1 MSQQPTQNTN
11 ENVTDKKGTANKKS
25 SNVNG
30 NNAGGPYPSQNTP
43 QQTTAPLRDLEMLD
57 DTQASKKSAPTSSAS
72 PRKAWTAKEM
82 GKNKERE
89 NETDQNF
96 PRLPAIAQSSGG
108 ITVTAATMQN
118 VAENSHSNSNPPSN
132 ANKGKILATRGAAAN
147 SGTTTLPQYTSS
159 ADQPPPAP
167 TPATNSTANQCPV
180 TGMEID
186 TEVGQPTNVQ
196 TSQTGENSR
205 KRPRVASQMG
215 DQGTDM
221 ANRAR
226 TAPTPTLHFVR
237 ATSNS
242 TAPSRPGLPPVPA
255 PTQPTIAPATAAQT
269 ISMLQPPLTNPSP
282 TPVAAATTPLLNPPI
297 GAQAQTNGNMNPY
310 PSMFNA
316 QGATS
321 NNLPP
326 FAPVTILLTPPGGF
340 PMALLGHNATTLRRN
355 QLQAHRQEWDQVFQ
369 TSGGLLLRPFNGI
382 RSRTQQEAAVA
393 SACLAVMDA
402 LPSPSNPIVAYAE
415 PDPNG
420 DSIPEVLFTTNL
432 SGADIQTLLDRQVLN
447 TSHGTFFVTP
457 YNAPPSRFI
466 TNIEGF
472 TYSPEQRQELE
483 QLTRFIMSRQ
493 PRLTTFI
500 TGHRDAVP
508 ANFITSDD
516 VVNTVLNT
524 VEMRPMAMAVS
535 GGQTRTVWNLF
546 MEPPSLN
553 IAHHNELVAIINAIA
568 FRTPLFGTGRQMRN
582 PVRCNHCGGFDHP
595 SGHCPFPTIPG
606 WIERSNPNPP
616 TTNNE
621 TIPSDRGQSARGRG
635 GGTTRGRSA
644 PRGRRGGRGNRG
656 RGQVQ
661 YDW

>member
-1 MSQQPTQNTN
+1 
-11 ENVTDKKGTANKKS
+11 
-25 SNVNG
+25 
-30 NNAGGPYPSQNTP
+30 
-43 QQTTAPLRDLEMLD
+43 MLD
-57 DTQASKKSAPTSSAS
+57 DTQASKKSVPTSSAS
-72 PRKAWTAKEM
+72 LRRAWTAKEM

-89 NETDQNF
+89 KEMDQNF
-96 PRLPAIAQSSGG
+96 PRLPTTTQSSGG
-108 ITVTAATMQN
+108 NTVTAATMQD
-118 VAENSHSNSNPPSN
+118 VAENSHPNSNLPSN
-132 ANKGKILATRGAAAN
+132 ANKGKILATKGVAAN
-147 SGTTTLPQYTSS
+147 PGTTTLPQHTSS
-159 ADQPPPAP
+159 ADQPPPPP
-167 TPATNSTANQCPV
+167 TPTTISTANQCPV
-180 TGMEID
+180 TGMEVD
-186 TEVGQPTNVQ
+186 TEVGQPTYAQ

-205 KRPRVASQMG
+205 KRPRISAHCS
-215 DQGTDM
+215 D
-221 ANRAR
+221 
-226 TAPTPTLHFVR
+226 
-237 ATSNS
+237 SNP
-242 TAPSRPGLPPVPA
+242 PSPPLPA
-255 PTQPTIAPATAAQT
+255 PAQPTIAPMMEARTS
-269 ISMLQPPLTNPSP
+269 SMLQPPITNPSL
-282 TPVAAATTPLLNPPI
+282 TPVTAMTTPPLNPPT
-297 GAQAQTNGNMNPY
+297 GAQAQTHRNLNNPY
-310 PSMFNA
+310 PFMFNTP
-316 QGATS
+316 GVTS

-326 FAPVTILLTPPGGF
+326 FAPVTILPTPPGGF
-340 PMALLGHNATTLRRN
+340 PLALLRHNATTLRRN

-393 SACLAVMDA
+393 SACLAIMDA
-402 LPSPSNPIVAYAE
+402 LPSQSNPIVAYAE

-432 SGADIQTLLDRQVLN
+432 SGANIQTLLDRQVLN

-483 QLTRFIMSRQ
+483 QLTRFIMSRE

-553 IAHHNELVAIINAIA
+553 ISHHNELVAIINATA

-582 PVRCNHCGGFDHP
+582 PVRCNHCGGLDHP

-606 WIERSNPNPP
+606 WIERSNPNPSTP
-616 TTNNE
+616 NNE
-621 TIPSDRGQSARGRG
+621 TIPADRGQSARGRG
-635 GGTTRGRSA
+635 GSTSRGRSA
-644 PRGRRGGRGNRG
+644 PQGCRGGKGNRG